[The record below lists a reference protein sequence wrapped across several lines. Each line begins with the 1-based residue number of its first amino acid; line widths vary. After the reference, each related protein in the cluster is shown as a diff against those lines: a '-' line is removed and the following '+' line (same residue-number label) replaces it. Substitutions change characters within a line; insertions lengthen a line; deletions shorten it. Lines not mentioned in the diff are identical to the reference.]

1 METTRSKKQHNVQE
15 LRAGTVQRLSQQ
27 FLKATTSQPPK
38 PVSPMRYQ
46 ALAIPKQFIVATT
59 NGQLTEP
66 STPSP
71 THIIAETYGGGHSR
85 QLSAPQLFVRPTS
98 PAISGPPS
106 SSVAFTQSRSLAGGL
121 SCSSAGSDDSFVS
134 ALSHLDSPKEPSSP
148 MTEPLWKQ
156 MLDTIEQEDR
166 LGLDKILHA
175 FDFALVLQTLVT
187 WTLAN
192 KDNHYRHDPDVL
204 LDAKELLGPAVDH
217 LNMIQVACF
226 LFNEEL
232 ALDLLNFVA
241 TACEELESKKIL
253 YEFMGKLWGD
263 GNTTLHLASFLGMAD
278 LTKRLLDLGAN
289 VYKMNHHKYK
299 PVDCADEN
307 TTRSLFLNLTEV
319 VRYRRLGHES
329 LPTSPTTDT
338 GSDFEWSSF
347 KAMGHI
353 RSPST
358 SILPLSALP
367 SMDDHRS
374 IELDQNGSK
383 PGSLQLLRPS
393 STPTLA
399 SLKGLLITNPRPTD
413 PPRIHQT
420 GQHGTS
426 GSTEFIDGL
435 LLAEPDSVAQSDL
448 GVESIL
454 SPTVI
459 TKPPGPLA
467 NALMP
472 PLPTTK
478 ESDPRTEKQDEQ
490 QQRQHRSTG
499 HIPPKLRSYQS
510 SPSIRLYAG
519 GSQDKNLSIST
530 QSKSGA
536 PKKRVS
542 FDPQSLMADASRT
555 GDLVLYKAMLDIVQE
570 EGRSGTLADIVNYQS
585 VSRKLSSLHLA
596 ASYNH
601 LPLCQFLVTMG
612 ASVNLADMEG
622 WTPMH
627 CAAAEGHLTVFEFL
641 IKEPDADLQSATYDG
656 ELLEDVVED
665 DDLRQRV
672 IDIIESEAQS
682 RGLDDS
688 EVEGE

>member
-1 METTRSKKQHNVQE
+1 METTRSKKQPHNVQE

-27 FLKATTSQPPK
+27 FLKGNISQPLK

-46 ALAIPKQFIVATT
+46 SLAIPKHFTSPVT
-59 NGQLTEP
+59 NVQLTEP
-66 STPSP
+66 PTPSP
-71 THIIAETYGGGHSR
+71 AQHTRTESYGGGHSR
-85 QLSAPQLFVRPTS
+85 QQSAPQLFVLPTS
-98 PAISGPPS
+98 PTISDPTPS
-106 SSVAFTQSRSLAGGL
+106 S
-121 SCSSAGSDDSFVS
+121 S

-148 MTEPLWKQ
+148 KTVPVWKQ
-156 MLDTIEQEDR
+156 MLDAIEQEDR
-166 LGLDKILHA
+166 PGLDKVLHA

-187 WTLAN
+187 WTLAK
-192 KDNHYRHDPDVL
+192 KDNHYHHDPDVL
-204 LDAKELLGPAVDH
+204 LDAKELLGPTVDH

-307 TTRSLFLNLTEV
+307 TTRTLFLNLTEV

-338 GSDFEWSSF
+338 GSDFEWTSF
-347 KAMGHI
+347 KAMGHM

-358 SILPLSALP
+358 SILPLSALS

-374 IELDQNGSK
+374 LEDQNGAKSVT
-383 PGSLQLLRPS
+383 SLQLLRPS

-399 SLKGLLITNPRPTD
+399 SLNGLLITNPRLSDSPW
-413 PPRIHQT
+413 IHQ
-420 GQHGTS
+420 GQQGAS
-426 GSTEFIDGL
+426 GSSEFIDDL
-435 LLAEPDSVAQSDL
+435 LLAESSDTQEDL
-448 GVESIL
+448 GAESIL

-459 TKPPGPLA
+459 TKPSVPFA
-467 NALMP
+467 NPSIPSLQ
-472 PLPTTK
+472 TK
-478 ESDPRTEKQDEQ
+478 ESDTRIEKQDEQ
-490 QQRQHRSTG
+490 PQQYQQRSAG
-499 HIPPKLRSYQS
+499 HIRPKLRSYQS

-519 GSQDKNLSIST
+519 VSQDKNLSIST
-530 QSKSGA
+530 KSKSGGA

-555 GDLVLYKAMLDIVQE
+555 GDLQLYKAMLDVVKE
-570 EGRSGTLADIVNYQS
+570 EGKSGTITDIVNYQS

-612 ASVNLADMEG
+612 ASVNLTDMEG

-665 DDLRQRV
+665 DDLRQKV
-672 IDIIESEAQS
+672 IDIIENEAQS
-682 RGLDDS
+682 RGPDDRDD
-688 EVEGE
+688 EGE

>member
-1 METTRSKKQHNVQE
+1 METTRSKKLPHNVQE

-27 FLKATTSQPPK
+27 FLKADISQPPK

-46 ALAIPKQFIVATT
+46 SLAIPKQFIVATT
-59 NGQLTEP
+59 GQLTEP
-66 STPSP
+66 RTPSP
-71 THIIAETYGGGHSR
+71 AQHTGAESYGSGHSR

-98 PAISGPPS
+98 PTISDPTPSS
-106 SSVAFTQSRSLAGGL
+106 SSVAFTQSRSIAGGM
-121 SCSSAGSDDSFVS
+121 SCSSVGSDDSFVS

-148 MTEPLWKQ
+148 KTVPVWKQ
-156 MLDTIEQEDR
+156 MLDAIEQEDR
-166 LGLDKILHA
+166 PGLDKVLHA

-204 LDAKELLGPAVDH
+204 LDAKELLGQTVDH

-307 TTRSLFLNLTEV
+307 TTRTLFLNLTEV

-338 GSDFEWSSF
+338 ESDFEWSSF
-347 KAMGHI
+347 KAMGHM

-358 SILPLSALP
+358 SILPLSALS
-367 SMDDHRS
+367 SMNDHRS
-374 IELDQNGSK
+374 LEDQNGTKS
-383 PGSLQLLRPS
+383 GASLQHLWPS

-399 SLKGLLITNPRPTD
+399 SLNGLLISNPRPTD
-413 PPRIHQT
+413 SSRIHQ
-420 GQHGTS
+420 GQHVAS
-426 GSTEFIDGL
+426 GSSEFIDDL
-435 LLAEPDSVAQSDL
+435 LLAESSNSQEDL
-448 GVESIL
+448 GAESIL

-459 TKPPGPLA
+459 TRPSASFA
-467 NALMP
+467 NPSIPSLQ
-472 PLPTTK
+472 TK
-478 ESDPRTEKQDEQ
+478 ESDTRIEKQDEPQ
-490 QQRQHRSTG
+490 QYQHRSAG

-519 GSQDKNLSIST
+519 VSQDKSLSIST
-530 QSKSGA
+530 KSKSGA

-555 GDLVLYKAMLDIVQE
+555 GDLQLYNAMLDVVKE
-570 EGRSGTLADIVNYQS
+570 EGKSGTIADIVNYQS

-601 LPLCQFLVTMG
+601 LPLCQFLVKMG
-612 ASVNLADMEG
+612 ASVNLTDIEG

-641 IKEPDADLQSATYDG
+641 IKQPEADLQSTTYDG
-656 ELLEDVVED
+656 ELLEDLVED
-665 DDLRQRV
+665 DDLRQKV
-672 IDIIESEAQS
+672 I
-682 RGLDDS
+682 
-688 EVEGE
+688 